1 MVYHLGPF
9 EGKAMYAWNGWCDVW
24 WLTQMKASRKIRIF
38 WHTHSHIIFIHLC
51 RRNCI
56 IPSLELLDNLNMYY
70 VDEFMLVTYFYIM
83 RNIFLHI
90 PSTITDLVFIFG
102 CCFSSVIF
110 SLQGCYAGV
119 SNFSF
124 TWHDSHSVWV
134 NGRCCG
140 GVGSENERERG
151 EMGGVSMKIS
161 KRWYKRITKLHQVM
175 C

>member
-124 TWHDSHSVWV
+124 TWHDFPTQFGLMGDAAVVWV
-134 NGRCCG
+134 VKMNANGVRW
-140 GVGSENERERG
+140 G
-151 EMGGVSMKIS
+151 ESAWKYQKDDI
-161 KRWYKRITKLHQVM
+161 KE
-175 C
+175 